1 VLIFDDDVGRVLAG
15 TEPRL
20 VGISRSY
27 CASRWVRFTN
37 LFGISELKNGL
48 ISQRTGRNLDEYA
61 GIEVVRWEQFA

>member
-1 VLIFDDDVGRVLAG
+1 MWVACWQEL
-15 TEPRL
+15 
-20 VGISRSY
+20 SRGVRNY
-27 CASRWVRFTN
+27 CASWWVRSTD

>member
-1 VLIFDDDVGRVLAG
+1 
-15 TEPRL
+15 
-20 VGISRSY
+20 
-27 CASRWVRFTN
+27 VRFTN